1 MTASLTTSETH
12 SLALLREWSSVVDAV
27 SSGKNHV
34 LIRKGGIAEGK
45 DGFQVRRT
53 FFGLLP
59 TLFHQVKNA
68 DPTADAPVPPS
79 SVSVLAQLVEAWS
92 VPSTTSLDTLS
103 DFHGYSAEQVGMRQQ
118 YKPERSL
125 NLMIIR
131 AFQLRQPVE
140 IAPGQIKTVCRS
152 WAEVSLNSGLGG
164 IDPAIDIDTS
174 SRAIDQL
181 QQAIRALPGA
191 ERIG

>member
-1 MTASLTTSETH
+1 MTASLTSSETQ

-27 SSGKNHV
+27 TSGQNHV

-68 DPTADAPVPPS
+68 NPDADAPAPPAT
-79 SVSVLAQLVEAWS
+79 VSILAQLVEAWS
-92 VPSTTSLDTLS
+92 VPSITSLENIS
-103 DFHGYSAEQVGMRQQ
+103 RFHGYAADQLSTRQM
-118 YKPERSL
+118 YKPDRPLS
-125 NLMIIR
+125 LMIIR
-131 AFQLRQPVE
+131 AFRLRAPVQ
-140 IAPGQIKTVCRS
+140 IAEGQIKTVCRS
-152 WAEVSLNSGLGG
+152 WAEVPLAAGMGG
-164 IDPAIDIDTS
+164 IDPVVDVES
-174 SRAIDQL
+174 SS
-181 QQAIRALPGA
+181 QAISDLQAAIGNLPGA